1 MITPSRSLNRK
12 LATIIG
18 LSMLLFSLVVSIAS
32 YSLTYRNEIAAGE
45 RFQERLFLTVKSQAE
60 VGVYARNE
68 PIAHEVV
75 DGLMAH
81 SLFVGVRID
90 GIDGFRVE
98 QSRRFGVDFSHGRPF
113 PLQSPVNGQD
123 VIGSLVLV
131 VNAEEMD
138 AIAVRISL
146 IQALLSM
153 GQNLLATLIL
163 AWLIRQYLGKPVIRL
178 AEKMREILPGTGMRL
193 PVEKGHEADE
203 IGLLAQWMNRILERA
218 DEGIRREARLRADLE
233 HSEKLFRT
241 IFEQAA
247 VGVALIHSESGR
259 FARLNLRYAEM
270 LGYTM
275 EEMQDRGFQ
284 NITHPEDLAENLAN
298 MRLLIDGRIR
308 SFTMEKRYF
317 HKSGATV
324 WVRLTVSPTW
334 SGGEVPEYH
343 IAVVEDITP
352 EKIAREDLA
361 QQKLFLATVL
371 ENIQD
376 GVAACDSQGRMTV
389 CNPAYRAFMSM
400 ENDALTGEPWVGNGL
415 FRLSDGVTPLSPDQE
430 PLTRALRDEPV
441 FDEEL
446 LLVSRS
452 GEMRRALIVTAQAM
466 RDVQGEQLG
475 AVISLH
481 DITARKQA
489 EEHLA
494 LSEKRFRGAFE
505 TAAHGM
511 ALVAT
516 NGAFLKVNRA
526 LCTIVGYD
534 ETELLGMNF
543 QEITHPEDLEL
554 DLSLLQETL
563 DGKRATFQLEKRY
576 LNKDGQT
583 IWILLSTSLLRD
595 KDGKPVH
602 FVSQIQDITDRKW
615 AESALRDS
623 ETRYRILFESA
634 PDAIVLTD
642 LVTDTIVSANGTACR
657 WVGRSLEELRGM
669 QPARLHPPAMQAEVE
684 AFYEPRREWFTID
697 AGQSLELALQAR
709 DGRIV
714 PVDANA
720 TVHRLAGRLVRQA
733 VFRDITE
740 RKQMEVALRAA
751 KEAAETANRAKSE
764 FLAVMSHE
772 IRTPMHTIMGL
783 GHLLRDTGLDAVQ
796 LGYVHTMIASGES
809 LLGIIRNIL
818 DLSKIE
824 ANALTPLKSPC
835 PLRALVDGIAR
846 RYATQAGAKGLELRR
861 VALES
866 LPEWVTTDGER
877 LAQVLNNLLD
887 NALKFTQQGEITIQ
901 SHAQPLSESTVQ
913 VTLEVRDTG
922 PGFPAGFAER
932 MFEPFTQVD
941 SSPSRTFEGAG
952 LGLSIAHRLTGLL
965 DGVIG
970 GESLKTGGARF
981 WITLPLPL
989 TAPPDDE
996 ADEEALP
1003 EWIGTPR
1010 VLLIEDHQLNRAI
1023 TARLLEQVGCRVTE
1037 APGGAEGLALLAAEP
1052 FDLVLMDVHMPGL
1065 DGCATTRRIRA
1076 LDGDLSRM
1084 PIIGCTADARQE
1096 NIDACLDAGMGD
1108 VVTKPVVPAR
1118 LREILQRLARD
1129 RGDAGEESFGADG
1142 RGVVSALPF
1151 GEPEPS
1157 GLNDPEPPARDVE
1170 KEAGFTPALLDEKQF
1185 RLIGSA
1191 IPPEG
1196 WMTWKEAAC
1205 ADARG
1210 LLAEAGRHLDAGN
1223 PHAAHESL
1231 HKLKGSARLIGWERL
1246 AESAELADDPQTL
1259 ANPAH
1264 AHVRLQTL
1272 HTLLEASIVALL
1284 QDPDPPRA

>member
-18 LSMLLFSLVVSIAS
+18 LSMLLFSLVVSLVS
-32 YSLTYRNEIAAGE
+32 YSFTYTNEIAAGE
-45 RFQERLFLTVKSQAE
+45 QFQKRLFLTVKSQAE

-68 PIAHEVV
+68 PIARDVV

-81 SLFVGVRID
+81 SLFLGVRID

-98 QSRRFGVDFSHGRPF
+98 QSRRFGVDFSHGSPF
-113 PLQSPVNGQD
+113 PLNSPVNGQD
-123 VIGSLVLV
+123 VIGSLILV
-131 VNAEEMD
+131 VNAEETD
-138 AIAVRISL
+138 AIAVRTSL

-218 DEGIRREARLRADLE
+218 DEGIRREGRLRADLE

-259 FARLNLRYAEM
+259 FTRLNHRYAEM
-270 LGYTM
+270 LGYTV
-275 EEMQDRGFQ
+275 EEMLDRGFQ
-284 NITHPEDLAENLAN
+284 DITHPDDLAADLAN
-298 MRLLIDGRIR
+298 MRLLIDGMIR

-334 SGGEVPEYH
+334 SGDEMPEHH

-400 ENDALTGEPWVGNGL
+400 ESDAPTGEPWVEDGL
-415 FRLSDGVTPLSPDQE
+415 FRLSDGVTPLPPDRE

-441 FDEEL
+441 LDEEL
-446 LLVSRS
+446 VLVSRS
-452 GEMRRALIVTAQAM
+452 GDMRRALIVTAQAM

-489 EEHLA
+489 EERLA

-511 ALVAT
+511 ALVST
-516 NGAFLKVNRA
+516 NGFFLKVNRA
-526 LCTIVGYD
+526 LCAIVGYD
-534 ETELLGMNF
+534 ESELLGMNF

-554 DLSLLQETL
+554 DLKLLRETL
-563 DGKRATFQLEKRY
+563 DGKRNTFQMEKRY
-576 LNKDGQT
+576 LHKDGQT
-583 IWILLSTSLLRD
+583 LWILLSTSLLRD

-657 WVGRSLEELRGM
+657 WVGRSLEELRGTP
-669 QPARLHPPAMQAEVE
+669 PARLHPVAMQAEVE
-684 AFYEPRREWFTID
+684 AFYEPRREWFTIE
-697 AGQSLELALQAR
+697 AGQSLELALQSR

-714 PVDANA
+714 SVDANA

-796 LGYVHTMIASGES
+796 LSYVQTMIASGES

-824 ANALTPLKSPC
+824 ANALTPMQSPC
-835 PLRALVDGIAR
+835 PLQALVDGIAR
-846 RYATQAGAKGLELRR
+846 RYATQARAKGLELRR
-861 VALES
+861 AGLES
-866 LPEWVTTDGER
+866 LPEWVITDGER

-887 NALKFTQQGEITIQ
+887 NALKFTQQGEITLDCRARTQ
-901 SHAQPLSESTVQ
+901 SEAIAL

-922 PGFPAGFAER
+922 PGFPEGFAER

-965 DGVIG
+965 GGVIG
-970 GESLKTGGARF
+970 GESLREGGARF
-981 WITLPLPL
+981 WITLPFPL
-989 TAPPDDE
+989 TAPPL
-996 ADEEALP
+996 EEEEEESLP
-1003 EWIGTPR
+1003 EQIGAPR

-1023 TARLLEQVGCRVTE
+1023 TARLLEQVGCRVSE
-1037 APGGAEGLALLAAEP
+1037 AAGGAEGLERLEVEP

-1076 LDGDLSRM
+1076 LDGAVGRI

-1096 NIDACLDAGMGD
+1096 NIDACLEAGMGD
-1108 VVTKPVVPAR
+1108 VVTKPVVPSR
-1118 LREILQRLARD
+1118 LREVLQRLARD
-1129 RGDAGEESFGADG
+1129 RNAADAAPERNPGDG
-1142 RGVVSALPF
+1142 RSAAPLLGAETPEASSAHASHRPPR
-1151 GEPEPS
+1151 EPTEQEPH
-1157 GLNDPEPPARDVE
+1157 R
-1170 KEAGFTPALLDEKQF
+1170 PALLDPKQF

-1191 IPPEG
+1191 ISPEG
-1196 WMTWKEAAC
+1196 LVAWKEAAC

-1210 LLAEAGRHLDAGN
+1210 LLAEARRHLDAGDA
-1223 PHAAHESL
+1223 HAAHESL

-1259 ANPAH
+1259 ADPTRAH
-1264 AHVRLQTL
+1264 ARLESL
-1272 HTLLEASIVALL
+1272 HTLLEASL
-1284 QDPDPPRA
+1284 QILVHADPA